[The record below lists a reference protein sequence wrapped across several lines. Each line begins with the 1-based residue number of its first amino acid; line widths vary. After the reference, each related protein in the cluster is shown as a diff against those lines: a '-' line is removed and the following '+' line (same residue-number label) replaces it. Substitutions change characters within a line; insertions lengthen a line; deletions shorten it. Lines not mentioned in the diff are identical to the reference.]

1 MMVLKDHKKVSLLVA
16 KELLLEAYEI
26 DFKLFDHVK
35 QSQIEKNS
43 KIADLHKPLSLVA
56 MHPTELNSGP
66 GTRFNQLAAEFMELK
81 IGELFRIDFLDFLD
95 LPVEKSV
102 ELRELAKI
110 RYKAETKIH
119 EDAIE
124 NMYSSQKNKK

>member
-1 MMVLKDHKKVSLLVA
+1 
-16 KELLLEAYEI
+16 
-26 DFKLFDHVK
+26 
-35 QSQIEKNS
+35 
-43 KIADLHKPLSLVA
+43 
-56 MHPTELNSGP
+56 
-66 GTRFNQLAAEFMELK
+66 MELK